1 MTIGATLY
9 NALEAADE
17 LQEKYGVSAE
27 VIDLRFINP
36 LKYDLLVE
44 SIKKTGKALLASDAC
59 ERNSFLHNVASNLTQ
74 LAFNY
79 LDGPPAVVGSRNW
92 ITPAAEMEE
101 LFFPQKEWII
111 DTIHERIYP
120 LSGHQVSTVQ
130 TYGEILRRNRLG
142 V

>member
-1 MTIGATLY
+1 M
-9 NALEAADE
+9 
-17 LQEKYGVSAE
+17 SAE
-27 VIDLRFINP
+27 GIDLRFLNP
-36 LKYDLLVE
+36 LNYDLLVE
-44 SIKKTGKALLASDAC
+44 SVKKTGKLLLASDAC
-59 ERNSFLHNVASNLTQ
+59 ERNTFLHNVASNLTQ

-101 LFFPQKEWII
+101 DFFPQKEWLL
-111 DTIHERIYP
+111 DTVHERIHP
-120 LSGHQVSTVQ
+120 LPGHQVSTVS